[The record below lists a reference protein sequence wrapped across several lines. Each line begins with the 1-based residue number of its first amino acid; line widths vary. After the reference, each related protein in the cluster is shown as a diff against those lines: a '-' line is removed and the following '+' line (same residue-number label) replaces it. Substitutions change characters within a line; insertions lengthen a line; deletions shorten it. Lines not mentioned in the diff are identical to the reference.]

1 MEPPHPLGRVKR
13 EPLGDFSGTKLRRST
28 ISLSKQGPLFQDTR
42 RDWSMTG
49 RGLPRPAH
57 MTNLCYP

>member
-28 ISLSKQGPLFQDTR
+28 ISLSKQARCSRIRVVIGAWQAEDPLAP
-42 RDWSMTG
+42 
-49 RGLPRPAH
+49 LI
-57 MTNLCYP
+57 